1 MSGHSHWAGIK
12 HKKEVVDQK
21 RGKLF
26 SKLLSAVSIAAK
38 EEPNPEFN
46 PRLRT
51 AIEKAKENKV
61 PQENIERAIKRAK
74 EAASLEELIIE
85 AYGPGGCALLI
96 EAISDNKNR
105 TLAEIKKILNDFN
118 AKIATPGSVLWAF
131 EKTPDGWQ
139 IKFSQPLQPEDLEK
153 AKQLIEELEEQ
164 DDVQK
169 VYSNTNL

>member
-1 MSGHSHWAGIK
+1 
-12 HKKEVVDQK
+12 
-21 RGKLF
+21 
-26 SKLLSAVSIAAK
+26 
-38 EEPNPEFN
+38 
-46 PRLRT
+46 
-51 AIEKAKENKV
+51 V

-169 VYSNTNL
+169 VYSNANL